1 MEKNAF
7 AKSTTGQNGKVIMHD
22 PFAMRPFFGYNF
34 GDYLAH
40 WLSMQTRKAPTHL
53 PKIFHVNWFRKNP
66 VNGAFLWTGFGEN
79 ARALEW
85 IFKRCGREREEE
97 AAKRSIIGW
106 LPEDGAIDTKGL
118 GSDVDMG
125 ALFDVPR
132 SFWQKETK
140 ELRAYFSQQVGADLP
155 AQVEAELHTHTHTHT
170 HTA

>member
-1 MEKNAF
+1 
-7 AKSTTGQNGKVIMHD
+7 MHD

-66 VNGAFLWTGFGEN
+66 ANGAFLWPGFGEN

-106 LPEDGAIDTKGL
+106 LPEDGAIVTKGL

-125 ALFDVPR
+125 ALFDVPTSPGKLEPIYLLRWRR
-132 SFWQKETK
+132 S
-140 ELRAYFSQQVGADLP
+140 Y
-155 AQVEAELHTHTHTHT
+155 THTHTHT
-170 HTA
+170 QLRSLITLICFIHVNMNPES